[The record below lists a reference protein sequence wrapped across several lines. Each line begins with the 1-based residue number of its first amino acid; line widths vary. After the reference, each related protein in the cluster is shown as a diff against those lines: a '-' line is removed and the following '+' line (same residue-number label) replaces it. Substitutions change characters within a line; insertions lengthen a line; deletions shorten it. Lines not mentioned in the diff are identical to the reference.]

1 VIDTGPQ
8 TPYEAYCYNCNVS
21 APPDARYCVHC
32 GGRLSRQRGVPAPT
46 SSSPYSGPAAAG
58 DEDTPGR
65 MGSTSPMTV
74 VWILLFLIGT
84 LYRLCA

>member
-1 VIDTGPQ
+1 
-8 TPYEAYCYNCNVS
+8 
-21 APPDARYCVHC
+21 
-32 GGRLSRQRGVPAPT
+32 
-46 SSSPYSGPAAAG
+46 
-58 DEDTPGR
+58 